1 MKKNLKVMIGTVA
14 ATMTIKLFTLN
25 AAAAGND
32 AAGKLKNAIDNTF
45 GDLGELLK
53 SVGQGIA
60 GLITACTGIAALVI
74 LVWALWDSW
83 KHDGVN
89 NVWGNHSVKFFILLV
104 VGIASFAGLVTAA
117 FGFM

>member
-14 ATMTIKLFTLN
+14 TTMTVKLFTLN

-89 NVWGNHSVKFFILLV
+89 NVWGNHSVKFFIL

>member
-1 MKKNLKVMIGTVA
+1 M
-14 ATMTIKLFTLN
+14 
-25 AAAAGND
+25 
-32 AAGKLKNAIDNTF
+32 
-45 GDLGELLK
+45 LK

-89 NVWGNHSVKFFILLV
+89 NVWGNHSVKFFILSRYRFV
-104 VGIASFAGLVTAA
+104 PGLVTAA
-117 FGFM
+117 FGFL